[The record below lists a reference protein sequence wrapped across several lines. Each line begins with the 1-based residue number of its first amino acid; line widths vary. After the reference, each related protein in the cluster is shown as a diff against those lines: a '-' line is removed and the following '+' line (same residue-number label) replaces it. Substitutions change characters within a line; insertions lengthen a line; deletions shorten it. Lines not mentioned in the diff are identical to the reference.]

1 MVELEDSLVNPS
13 HGPLGERVPG
23 DPALPPHGTLPKRR
37 WQIIPLPEMGI
48 SSLPGVVRK
57 LLRLQG
63 LMNFGL
69 GSAKTLMIWNKVVWA
84 MRVMEGGLRSAH
96 PSLSPLHRPAGAPEP
111 GQCYPR
117 GSLQK
122 GGGWAGGTHS
132 PKPSFILGLPDPD
145 I

>member
-1 MVELEDSLVNPS
+1 MNPS

-57 LLRLQG
+57 LLRLWG
-63 LMNFGL
+63 LLNFG
-69 GSAKTLMIWNKVVWA
+69 TLMIWNKVVWA
-84 MRVMEGGLRSAH
+84 VRAMEEGLRSAH
-96 PSLSPLHRPAGAPEP
+96 PSLSHLHFPERALKP
-111 GQCYPR
+111 GQCYPW

-122 GGGWAGGTHS
+122 GGGWAGGTWLSH
-132 PKPSFILGLPDPD
+132 
-145 I
+145 